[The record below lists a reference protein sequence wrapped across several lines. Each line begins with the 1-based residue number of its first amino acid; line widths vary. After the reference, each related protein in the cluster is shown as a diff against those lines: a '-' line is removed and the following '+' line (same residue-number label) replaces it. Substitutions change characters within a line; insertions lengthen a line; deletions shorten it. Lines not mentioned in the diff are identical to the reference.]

1 MPHLGNLPLLQ
12 TVKLEQ
18 LEQLGQLGQLL
29 NLPTSV
35 ILIDPNSHHSH
46 VVRLSLYL
54 AFGALVSLALW
65 LAVSD
70 VNKSPS
76 KIV

>member
-1 MPHLGNLPLLQ
+1 MPNLGNLPLLQ
-12 TVKLEQ
+12 MVKLEQ
-18 LEQLGQLGQLL
+18 LRQLGQLL

-54 AFGALVSLALW
+54 AFRAPVALALW
-65 LAVSD
+65 LAVAS

>member
-12 TVKLEQ
+12 TVK